1 MKIKKI
7 SNYITK
13 AFLLVGL
20 IAVMPFASAQEN
32 NTNWRALDIEAI
44 FALARTHAFENK
56 REQAREML
64 VFILNDNP
72 NYTDARILFARTL
85 AWENRFTE
93 AREELKRA
101 LNSSPK
107 NEDAY
112 QALVDVEIWSK
123 SFESALSI
131 SNQALAYY
139 PTNANILLKKAMAL
153 HELSRDEEALVILTD
168 ILTINPGN
176 HEAALFRQNIK
187 TNKLKYHVGVNYGVD
202 IFNRSFDPAQ
212 NLSIHLGKTTK
223 WGSALARIN
232 YSNRFNQ
239 SGIQPEIEVYP
250 RISKG
255 IYAYLNYGYSN
266 SILFPKHRS
275 GAEFFFSLPKSIEL
289 SGGIRSLYFN
299 TNNTTTILTTSA
311 SWYFKSN
318 WLSWRSYIIPST
330 EIGTSYSLT
339 LSYRKYFKDNNT
351 YLTVNAGAGY
361 SPDERRIQNSSGL
374 SSDQIFK
381 LKSQRIG
388 ILFQKSLERNFI
400 IGANIEIINQ
410 ELIFDLDDYVLIT
423 STGLML
429 RKRF

>member
-1 MKIKKI
+1 MKIKNA
-7 SNYITK
+7 SSCITK
-13 AFLLVGL
+13 ALLFVVMVT
-20 IAVMPFASAQEN
+20 AVPFVQAQEN
-32 NTNWRALDIEAI
+32 KSNWHELDVEAI
-44 FALARTHAFENK
+44 FALARTRAFENK
-56 REQAREML
+56 REEAREML
-64 VFILNDNP
+64 LFILKDNP

-85 AWENRFTE
+85 AWDNRFTE
-93 AREELKRA
+93 AREALELV
-101 LNSSPK
+101 LNTSPK

-123 SFESALSI
+123 NFQSALSI
-131 SNQALAYY
+131 SNQALAHY
-139 PTNANILLKKAMAL
+139 PTNNNILLKKAMAL
-153 HELSRDEEALVILTD
+153 HELSRDEEAIVILND
-168 ILTINPGN
+168 LLTINPGN

-187 TNKLKYHVGVNYGVD
+187 TNKLKYHIGVNYGVD

-212 NLSIHLGKTTK
+212 NLSLQLGKTTK
-223 WGSALARIN
+223 WGSALARVN

-255 IYAYLNYGYSN
+255 IYAYINYGYSN
-266 SILFPKHRS
+266 SILYPKHRS
-275 GAEFFFSLPKSIEL
+275 GAELFFSLPKSIEL
-289 SGGIRSLYFN
+289 SGGLRNLYFN

-318 WLSWRSYIIPST
+318 WLSLRAYAIPSK
-330 EIGTSYSLT
+330 EIGTSYSLA

-374 SSDQIFK
+374 SSDQLFK
-381 LKSQRIG
+381 LKSQRLG
-388 ILFQKSLERNFI
+388 ILFQKSVANKWI

-410 ELIFDLDDYVLIT
+410 ELIFDLDEYVVIT
-423 STGLML
+423 STGLMV